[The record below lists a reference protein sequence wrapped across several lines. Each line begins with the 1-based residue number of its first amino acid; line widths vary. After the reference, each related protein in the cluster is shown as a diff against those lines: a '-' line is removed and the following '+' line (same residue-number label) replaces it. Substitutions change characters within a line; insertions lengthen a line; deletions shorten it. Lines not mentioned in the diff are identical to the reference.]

1 MQKPNLNP
9 PIRSV
14 CTTSD
19 GAASYSPVFITGTY
33 YDAAYDSNSNDYK
46 RWYRKYSDGTI
57 VQGAYREDAD
67 KDAVW
72 TVPFVTPFTTTDID
86 IQITP
91 VFNDKPT
98 QINGGMAVECWSRVT
113 GYFRPVSA
121 WNKGKKEE
129 FHDRVMFNVPPAN
142 CCERKKNG

>member
-67 KDAVW
+67 KAAVW

-91 VFNDKPT
+91 VFNAKPT
-98 QINGGMAVECWSRVT
+98 QINGGMAVASITSSNFSIHGDTYISATQGYYWEAT
-113 GYFRPVSA
+113 G
-121 WNKGKKEE
+121 K
-129 FHDRVMFNVPPAN
+129 
-142 CCERKKNG
+142 